1 MKAGN
6 KGVIYLKSGSTIYT
20 VTDHNKY
27 KHVEGKS
34 IDKVM
39 LDETNG

>member
-6 KGVIYLKSGSTIYT
+6 KGVIHLKNGSTIYT
-20 VTDHNKY
+20 LTDHNKY

-34 IDKVM
+34 LDKLI
-39 LDETNG
+39 LDET

>member
-1 MKAGN
+1 MKSGN
-6 KGVIYLKSGSTIYT
+6 KGVIHLKEGSRIYT
-20 VTDHNKY
+20 FTDQNKY

-39 LDETNG
+39 FDETNG